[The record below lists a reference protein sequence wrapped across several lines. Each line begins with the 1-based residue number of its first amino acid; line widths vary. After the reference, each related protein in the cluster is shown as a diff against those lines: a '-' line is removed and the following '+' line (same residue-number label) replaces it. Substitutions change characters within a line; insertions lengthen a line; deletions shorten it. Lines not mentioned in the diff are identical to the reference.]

1 MANHEKTQ
9 SFVDGFWDDEIL
21 PTIQDYIRVPNVS
34 PLFDADWQNHGH
46 METAL
51 ELVKGWVESNKPE
64 DSTLHVGR
72 LPDRTP
78 LLILEVPG
86 KTEQT
91 VLMYGHL
98 DKQPEMT
105 GWRDGLGP
113 WIPVIEGEKLYGR
126 GGADDGYAIFASV
139 CALRALRDQNL
150 DHARIVVLIEF
161 SEESGSPDLPPYVD
175 HFEELLGQPELVV
188 CLDSG
193 AGNYDQFW
201 STTSLRGLVG
211 GTLKVEVLQEGV
223 HSGDASGIVP
233 SSSRLLRLLLDRLE
247 DAATGEIR
255 PDALRVSIP
264 EQRLEQAHRVAGVLK
279 DEVYSKFPW
288 VEEMRPVD
296 GDATELILNRTWRSQ
311 LEITGQDGIPTLE
324 NAGNVL
330 RPFTTLNL
338 SLRLPP
344 TLSTAKAQKVVKEL
358 LEKDPPY
365 GAKVAVNFHE
375 PAQGWNAPE
384 LATWLDEATNEA
396 SETFYGKP
404 ALHMGEGGSI
414 PFMGMLSEK
423 FPKAQ
428 FVITG
433 VLGPKS
439 NAHGPNEFLH
449 VDYAKKLTASVAHIL
464 EKHLERSG
472 R

>member
-1 MANHEKTQ
+1 MATHQKIQ
-9 SFVDGFWDDEIL
+9 PFVNGFWDDEII
-21 PTIQDYIRVPNVS
+21 PAIQDYIRIPNVS
-34 PLFDADWQNHGH
+34 PLFDPDWEKNGH
-46 METAL
+46 MDKAL
-51 ELVKGWVESNKPE
+51 ELVKGWVERHRPE
-64 DSTLHVGR
+64 GSTLHIGR
-72 LPDRTP
+72 LPGRTP
-78 LLILEVPG
+78 LLLLEVPG

-113 WIPVIEGEKLYGR
+113 WSPVMDGEKLYGR
-126 GGADDGYAIFASV
+126 GGADDGYAVFASV
-139 CALRALRDQNL
+139 CALQALRDQNME
-150 DHARIVVLIEF
+150 HARVVVLIEF

-175 HFEELLGQPELVV
+175 HFEKLLGQPELVV

-211 GTLKVEVLQEGV
+211 GTLKVRVLEEGV
-223 HSGDASGIVP
+223 HSGDGSGIVP
-233 SSSRLLRLLLDRLE
+233 SSFRLLRPLLDRLE

-255 PDALRVSIP
+255 PDTLRVTIP
-264 EQRLEQAHRVAGVLK
+264 EQRVEQARRVAEVLK

-288 VEEMRPVD
+288 VEGMRPVTD
-296 GDATELILNRTWRSQ
+296 DPTELILNRTWRPQ
-311 LEITGQDGIPTLE
+311 LEITGQDGIPPLQS
-324 NAGNVL
+324 AGNVL
-330 RPFTTLNL
+330 RDHTTLNL

-344 TLSTAKAQKVVKEL
+344 TLLTKKAQAVVREV

-365 GAKVAVNFHE
+365 GAQVSVEFHE
-375 PAQGWNAPE
+375 PAQGWSAPE
-384 LATWLDEATNEA
+384 LAPWLGEAINEA
-396 SETFYGKP
+396 SESFYGKP

-414 PFMGMLSEK
+414 PFMSMLGEK

-428 FVITG
+428 FVVTG

-449 VDYAKKLTASVAHIL
+449 VGYAKKLTGCVAHIL
-464 EKHLERSG
+464 GKHLEHSG